1 MWKGET
7 DVSIPLHPKA
17 MDILKKYDYKLGEKC
32 KSLQNYNLDIKTVC
46 KLAGLTDEIKTLKI
60 KLNKKVSDETPMYKL
75 VSTHVGRTTFITN
88 CLISGIPPHIVMEY
102 TGHEKIDT
110 LSVYMRI
117 AGNMAKDAFTK
128 YENYFDF

>member
-1 MWKGET
+1 MWNVGK

-17 MDILKKYDYKLGEKC
+17 LEILKKYDYKLGEKC

-46 KLAGLTDEIKTLKI
+46 KLAGLTDDIKSLKI
-60 KLNKKVSDETPMYKL
+60 KLNKKVADETPMYKL

-88 CLISGIPPHIVMEY
+88 CLISGISPYIVMQY

-110 LSVYMRI
+110 LSYYMRI

-128 YENYFDF
+128 FEQYLNF